1 MRGFTEMRYWRRRHE
16 PFDLEAELKDSRPQ
30 PSPDL
35 VHQLEARVRDSGRTR
50 VGSLRVAFVGAL
62 TAVMLAGVSAVG
74 GAGYA
79 SSAARDAAV
88 SVKRVVT
95 PKEVVKVLK
104 RSAAQQQYGP
114 TKPTRKTTKAKAKK
128 VKKAKK
134 GKGAK
139 GRVRARTRPPF
150 TG

>member
-1 MRGFTEMRYWRRRHE
+1 MRWRKRHE
-16 PFDLEAELKDSRPQ
+16 GFDLEAELRTSRPE
-30 PSPDL
+30 PSAEL
-35 VHQLEARVRDSGRTR
+35 VQRLESRVRNDGRTR

-62 TAVMLAGVSAVG
+62 TAVMLLTVAAVG

-79 SSAARDAAV
+79 SSAAQDAAV
-88 SVKRVVT
+88 SVKRVVSPT
-95 PKEVVKVLK
+95 DRVVRVLN
-104 RSAAQQQYGP
+104 RSAAIDQYGP
-114 TKPTRKTTKAKAKK
+114 KKKAKKAKK

>member
-1 MRGFTEMRYWRRRHE
+1 MRYWRRRHE
-16 PFDLEAELKDSRPQ
+16 PFDLAAELRESRPE

-35 VHQLEARVRDSGRTR
+35 VHRLETRIRDNGRTR

-62 TAVMLAGVSAVG
+62 TAVMLISVASVG

-79 SSAARDAAV
+79 ASAGQDAVASV
-88 SVKRVVT
+88 SRIVT
-95 PKEVVKVLK
+95 PGDVVKVLK
-104 RSAAQQQYGP
+104 RSASIDQYGP
-114 TKPTRKTTKAKAKK
+114 KKAKKKVKK

>member
-1 MRGFTEMRYWRRRHE
+1 MRGFTEMRYWRRRQE

-30 PSPDL
+30 PSPEF
-35 VHQLEARVRDSGRTR
+35 VQQIEARVRAGEHRR
-50 VGSLRVAFVGAL
+50 AGSLRVAFVGAL
-62 TAVMLAGVSAVG
+62 TALMLLAVSAVG

-114 TKPTRKTTKAKAKK
+114 AGRQRKAKK
-128 VKKAKK
+128 KARKAKK
-134 GKGAK
+134 ARKGRGAR
-139 GRVRARTRPPF
+139 GRVRARARPPF

>member
-16 PFDLEAELKDSRPQ
+16 PLDLEAELKASRPE
-30 PSPDL
+30 PSPEF
-35 VHQLEARVRDSGRTR
+35 VHRLEARIRESGRAR
-50 VGSLRVAFVGAL
+50 AGSSLRVAFVGAL
-62 TAVMLAGVSAVG
+62 TAIMVLALASVG

-79 SSAARDAAV
+79 ASAVDDAVV

-95 PKEVVKVLK
+95 PKRVIKVLK
-104 RSAAQQQYGP
+104 KSPAIDQYGP
-114 TKPTRKTTKAKAKK
+114 KKKKAKK

-134 GKGAK
+134 GKGTK

>member
-1 MRGFTEMRYWRRRHE
+1 MRYWRRRRA
-16 PFDLEAELKDSRPQ
+16 PFDLEAELRAGRPE

-35 VHQLEARVRDSGRTR
+35 VRRLESRVRDSGRTR
-50 VGSLRVAFVGAL
+50 VGSSVRVAFVGAL
-62 TAVMLAGVSAVG
+62 TAVMLIALAFVG
-74 GAGYA
+74 GMGYA
-79 SSAARDAAV
+79 ASAGRDAVV
-88 SVKRVVT
+88 SVKRIVT
-95 PKEVVKVLK
+95 PDEVVKVIR

-114 TKPTRKTTKAKAKK
+114 TAKPKKAKK
-128 VKKAKK
+128 KKVRKAKK

>member
-1 MRGFTEMRYWRRRHE
+1 MRNWRKRHE
-16 PFDLEAELKDSRPQ
+16 GFDLEADLRAGRPE
-30 PSPDL
+30 PTPEFINR
-35 VHQLEARVRDSGRTR
+35 LEHRVRYDGRSR

-62 TAVMLAGVSAVG
+62 TAVMLLALASVG
-74 GAGYA
+74 GVGYA

-95 PKEVVKVLK
+95 PKDVVRVIRKSSASDQYKK
-104 RSAAQQQYGP
+104 R
-114 TKPTRKTTKAKAKK
+114 TKKA

-134 GKGAK
+134 RGQGAK

>member
-1 MRGFTEMRYWRRRHE
+1 MRYWRRRHE
-16 PFDLEAELKDSRPQ
+16 GLDLEAELRAGRPE
-30 PSPDL
+30 PAPEFITR
-35 VHQLEARVRDSGRTR
+35 LEARVRNDGRSR

-62 TAVMLAGVSAVG
+62 TAVMLLALASVG
-74 GAGYA
+74 GVGYA

-88 SVKRVVT
+88 SVKRVVAPT
-95 PKEVVKVLK
+95 KAVVTVLK
-104 RSAAQQQYGP
+104 KSPARHQYD
-114 TKPTRKTTKAKAKK
+114 KPKKAKK

-134 GKGAK
+134 AKKRGQGAQ

>member
-1 MRGFTEMRYWRRRHE
+1 MRYWRRRQE
-16 PFDLEAELKDSRPQ
+16 PFDLEAELRDARPE
-30 PSPDL
+30 PSSEF
-35 VHQLEARVRDSGRTR
+35 VHRLETRVRNHGRTR
-50 VGSLRVAFVGAL
+50 AGSLRVAFVGAL
-62 TAVMLAGVSAVG
+62 TAVMLMSLASVG

-79 SSAARDAAV
+79 SSAAKDAAV

-95 PKEVVKVLK
+95 PKRVVRILK
-104 RSAAQQQYGP
+104 KSPAIDQYHKG
-114 TKPTRKTTKAKAKK
+114 KPHAKKKAKK